1 MARTNFSSP
10 RATVIQESGYQGKN
24 GDRKGEVGW
33 FSLTTGKPFEAVVA
47 ALKSGGRATD
57 IVDFY
62 TLVDNVF
69 TPPIG
74 PETLRQYGGGADVSP
89 LWLPFRLDGR
99 QLEELVSLRQHD

>member
-1 MARTNFSSP
+1 VVQPHDRQTVRGRRG
-10 RATVIQESGYQGKN
+10 RAQV
-24 GDRKGEVGW
+24 
-33 FSLTTGKPFEAVVA
+33 
-47 ALKSGGRATD
+47 GGRATD

-99 QLEELVSLRQHD
+99 QLEELVSLRQRD